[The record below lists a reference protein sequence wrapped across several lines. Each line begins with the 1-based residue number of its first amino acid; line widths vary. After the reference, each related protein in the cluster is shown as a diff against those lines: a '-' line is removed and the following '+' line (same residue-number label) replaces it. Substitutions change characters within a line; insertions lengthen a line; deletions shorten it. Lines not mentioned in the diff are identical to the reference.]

1 MFDNDHSYTPE
12 GFLAQKIILISS
24 MSFLGINYGMGL
36 LLTFFL
42 FFDTLFGIAKAITLY
57 GWVAVNKNKLLFGIG
72 TKVLVLFIPI
82 SLALSGALLGF
93 NLKALVA
100 LSMYTLIANDAIS
113 CYTNLLSIKKKQDYK
128 NKDLIEML
136 INFLRSLIYS
146 SITSMM
152 KKIKNG
158 VINNIEEKEDE
169 NEPKGN

>member
-82 SLALSGALLGF
+82 GLRFTCVKKVGIFVSQQLLLVFLLAF
-93 NLKALVA
+93 V
-100 LSMYTLIANDAIS
+100 Y
-113 CYTNLLSIKKKQDYK
+113 
-128 NKDLIEML
+128 
-136 INFLRSLIYS
+136 
-146 SITSMM
+146 
-152 KKIKNG
+152 
-158 VINNIEEKEDE
+158 
-169 NEPKGN
+169 